1 MGTASSDCLSWQ
13 IRVIHSSLFN
23 PGGCTQKNEEPIFAC
38 GVIEKYADRTR
49 LRGGVMAEGQR
60 ADLFGAF
67 VTAMEDDFLA
77 TLASSFLDKS
87 PLCLA
92 YFGLDRRCRFA
103 NPNYRLTFGID
114 PATIAT
120 TTLADAMGPAIVD
133 RLNGLEAGAVAGE

>member
-1 MGTASSDCLSWQ
+1 MLEIHSLASSACRIYPCKGATWAVTLLYVQS
-13 IRVIHSSLFN
+13 H
-23 PGGCTQKNEEPIFAC
+23 EIFAC

-49 LRGGVMAEGQR
+49 LRGGVMAEGKR

-103 NPNYRLTFGID
+103 NPNYRLTFGI
-114 PATIAT
+114 
-120 TTLADAMGPAIVD
+120 
-133 RLNGLEAGAVAGE
+133 